1 MAVQGFAALDRRIEK
16 LSTEIVSGKSTV
28 KLCNAVGLM
37 AKSAAADVG
46 EPYNLSK
53 TGTPMEFS
61 RWPKAGVLQVK
72 YQVSDKGRVVIHRA
86 PRSAGPW
93 RVAEEGVKAQTK
105 GDKLEAGFRKN
116 KNGTVVQK
124 YKKSKRT
131 TKGTGG
137 QGSWTAFEAIVLPKV
152 SPLIE
157 REVKASLFRAVTGV

>member
-1 MAVQGFAALDRRIEK
+1 MGVQGFAALDRRIEK

-37 AKSAAADVG
+37 AKASVQMTGAASLGGD
-46 EPYNLSK
+46 YK
-53 TGTPMEFS
+53 FS
-61 RWPKAGVLQVK
+61 RWPKASELQVK

-137 QGSWTAFEAIVLPKV
+137 QGSWTAFEAIVIP
-152 SPLIE
+152 
-157 REVKASLFRAVTGV
+157 KASKLLAKELRQAFIRGIS

>member
-1 MAVQGFAALDRRIEK
+1 MEVQGLAAVAKRIEK
-16 LSTEIVSGKSTV
+16 LADATVSDKATV
-28 KLCNAVGLM
+28 KLANAVGLM
-37 AKSAAADVG
+37 AKASVQMTGAASLGGD
-46 EPYNLSK
+46 YK
-53 TGTPMEFS
+53 FS
-61 RWPKAGVLQVK
+61 RWPKASELQVK
-72 YQVSDKGRVVIHRA
+72 YQLTKKPGGVVIHRA

-137 QGSWTAFEAIVLPKV
+137 QGSWTAFEAIVIP
-152 SPLIE
+152 
-157 REVKASLFRAVTGV
+157 KASKLLAKELRQAFIRGIS

>member
-1 MAVQGFAALDRRIEK
+1 MEVQGLAAVAKRIEK
-16 LSTEIVSGKSTV
+16 LADATVSDKATV
-28 KLCNAVGLM
+28 KLANAVGLM
-37 AKSAAADVG
+37 AKASVQMSGAASLGGD
-46 EPYNLSK
+46 YK
-53 TGTPMEFS
+53 FS
-61 RWPKAGVLQVK
+61 RWPKASELQVK
-72 YQVSDKGRVVIHRA
+72 YQLTKKPGGVVIHRA

-137 QGSWTAFEAIVLPKV
+137 QGSWTAFEAIVIP
-152 SPLIE
+152 
-157 REVKASLFRAVTGV
+157 KASKLLAKELRQAFIRGIS

>member
-37 AKSAAADVG
+37 AKASVQMTGAASLGGD
-46 EPYNLSK
+46 YK
-53 TGTPMEFS
+53 FS
-61 RWPKAGVLQVK
+61 RWPKAGELQVK
-72 YQVSDKGRVVIHRA
+72 YQLTKKPGGVVIHRA

-157 REVKASLFRAVTGV
+157 REVKASLFRAVTGI

>member
-1 MAVQGFAALDRRIEK
+1 VSDKATTK
-16 LSTEIVSGKSTV
+16 LA
-28 KLCNAVGLM
+28 NAVGLM
-37 AKSAAADVG
+37 AKASVQMTGAASLGGD
-46 EPYNLSK
+46 YK
-53 TGTPMEFS
+53 FS
-61 RWPKAGVLQVK
+61 RWPKASELQVK
-72 YQVSDKGRVVIHRA
+72 YQLTKKPGGVVIHRA

-137 QGSWTAFEAIVLPKV
+137 QGSWTAFEAIVIP
-152 SPLIE
+152 
-157 REVKASLFRAVTGV
+157 KASKLLVKELRQAFIRGIS

>member
-1 MAVQGFAALDRRIEK
+1 MAVEGLVAVAKRIDK
-16 LSTEIVSGKSTV
+16 LADATVSDKATN
-28 KLCNAVGLM
+28 KLANAVGLM
-37 AKSAAADVG
+37 AKASVQMTGAASLGGD
-46 EPYNLSK
+46 YK
-53 TGTPMEFS
+53 FS
-61 RWPKAGVLQVK
+61 RWPKASELQVK
-72 YQVSDKGRVVIHRA
+72 YQLTKKPGGVVIHRA

-137 QGSWTAFEAIVLPKV
+137 QGSWTAFEAIVIP
-152 SPLIE
+152 
-157 REVKASLFRAVTGV
+157 KASKLLVKELRQAFIRGIS

>member
-1 MAVQGFAALDRRIEK
+1 MAKRIEK
-16 LSTEIVSGKSTV
+16 LADATVSDKATV
-28 KLCNAVGLM
+28 KLANAVGLM
-37 AKSAAADVG
+37 AKASVQMSGAASLGGD
-46 EPYNLSK
+46 YK
-53 TGTPMEFS
+53 FS
-61 RWPKAGVLQVK
+61 RWPKASELQVK
-72 YQVSDKGRVVIHRA
+72 YQLTKKPGGVVIHRA

-137 QGSWTAFEAIVLPKV
+137 QGSWTAFEAIVIP
-152 SPLIE
+152 
-157 REVKASLFRAVTGV
+157 KASKLLAKELRQAFIRGIS

>member
-1 MAVQGFAALDRRIEK
+1 MEVQGLAAVAKRIEK
-16 LSTEIVSGKSTV
+16 LADATVSDKATV
-28 KLCNAVGLM
+28 KLANAVGLM
-37 AKSAAADVG
+37 AKASVQMTGAASLGGD
-46 EPYNLSK
+46 YK
-53 TGTPMEFS
+53 FS
-61 RWPKAGVLQVK
+61 RWPKASELQVK

-105 GDKLEAGFRKN
+105 GDKLAAGFRHN

-131 TKGTGG
+131 TTGGTGHFTW
-137 QGSWTAFEAIVLPKV
+137 SAYKAIVLPKV

>member
-1 MAVQGFAALDRRIEK
+1 MEVQGFAALDRRIEK

-37 AKSAAADVG
+37 AKASVQMTGAASLGGD
-46 EPYNLSK
+46 YK
-53 TGTPMEFS
+53 FS
-61 RWPKAGVLQVK
+61 RWPKASELQVK
-72 YQVSDKGRVVIHRA
+72 YQLTKKPGGVVIHRA

>member
-1 MAVQGFAALDRRIEK
+1 MGVQGFAALDRRIEK

-37 AKSAAADVG
+37 AKASVQMTGAASLGGD
-46 EPYNLSK
+46 YK
-53 TGTPMEFS
+53 FS
-61 RWPKAGVLQVK
+61 RWPKASELQVK
-72 YQVSDKGRVVIHRA
+72 YQLTKKPGGVVIHRA

-137 QGSWTAFEAIVLPKV
+137 QGSWTAFEAIVIP
-152 SPLIE
+152 
-157 REVKASLFRAVTGV
+157 KASKLLAKELRQAFIRGIS

>member
-1 MAVQGFAALDRRIEK
+1 MGVEGLAAVAKRIEK
-16 LSTEIVSGKSTV
+16 LADATVSDKATV
-28 KLCNAVGLM
+28 KLANAVGLM
-37 AKSAAADVG
+37 AKASVQMSGAASLGGD
-46 EPYNLSK
+46 YK
-53 TGTPMEFS
+53 FS
-61 RWPKAGVLQVK
+61 RWPKASELQVK
-72 YQVSDKGRVVIHRA
+72 YQLTKKPGGVVIHRA

>member
-1 MAVQGFAALDRRIEK
+1 MGVQGFAALDRRIEK

-37 AKSAAADVG
+37 AKASVQMTGAASLGGD
-46 EPYNLSK
+46 YK
-53 TGTPMEFS
+53 FS
-61 RWPKAGVLQVK
+61 RWPKASELQVK

-105 GDKLEAGFRKN
+105 GDRLEAGFRHN

>member
-1 MAVQGFAALDRRIEK
+1 MEVQGFAALDRRIEK

-37 AKSAAADVG
+37 AKASVQMTGAASLGGD
-46 EPYNLSK
+46 YK
-53 TGTPMEFS
+53 FS
-61 RWPKAGVLQVK
+61 RWPKASELQVK

-93 RVAEEGVKAQTK
+93 RVAEQGVKAQTK

-137 QGSWTAFEAIVLPKV
+137 QGSWTAFEAIVIP
-152 SPLIE
+152 
-157 REVKASLFRAVTGV
+157 KASKLLAKELRQAFIRGIS

>member
-1 MAVQGFAALDRRIEK
+1 LEGVAKRIDK
-16 LSTEIVSGKSTV
+16 LAHETV
-28 KLCNAVGLM
+28 GDKATIKLANAVGLM
-37 AKSAAADVG
+37 AKASVQMTGAASLGGD
-46 EPYNLSK
+46 YK
-53 TGTPMEFS
+53 FS
-61 RWPKAGVLQVK
+61 RWPKASELQVK
-72 YQVSDKGRVVIHRA
+72 YQLTKKPGGVVIHRA

-137 QGSWTAFEAIVLPKV
+137 QGSWTAFEAIVIPKAQRV
-152 SPLIE
+152 L
-157 REVKASLFRAVTGV
+157 VKELRQAFIRGIS

>member
-1 MAVQGFAALDRRIEK
+1 VAVEGLVAVAKRIDK
-16 LSTEIVSGKSTV
+16 LADATVSDKATN
-28 KLCNAVGLM
+28 KLANAVGLM
-37 AKSAAADVG
+37 AKASVQMTGAASLGGD
-46 EPYNLSK
+46 YK
-53 TGTPMEFS
+53 FS
-61 RWPKAGVLQVK
+61 RWPKASELQVK
-72 YQVSDKGRVVIHRA
+72 YQLTKKPGGVVIHRA

-137 QGSWTAFEAIVLPKV
+137 QGSWTAFEAIVIP
-152 SPLIE
+152 
-157 REVKASLFRAVTGV
+157 KASKLLVKELRQAFIRGIS

>member
-1 MAVQGFAALDRRIEK
+1 VAVQGFAALDRRIEK

-37 AKSAAADVG
+37 AKASVQMTGAASLGGD
-46 EPYNLSK
+46 YK
-53 TGTPMEFS
+53 FS
-61 RWPKAGVLQVK
+61 RWPKASELQVK
-72 YQVSDKGRVVIHRA
+72 YQVSDKGSVIIHRA

-137 QGSWTAFEAIVLPKV
+137 QGSWTAFEAIVIP
-152 SPLIE
+152 
-157 REVKASLFRAVTGV
+157 KASKLLVKELRQAFIRGIS

>member
-1 MAVQGFAALDRRIEK
+1 VAVQGFAALDRRIEK
-16 LSTEIVSGKSTV
+16 LSTEIVSGKSPV

-37 AKSAAADVG
+37 AKASVQMTGAASLGGD
-46 EPYNLSK
+46 YK
-53 TGTPMEFS
+53 FS
-61 RWPKAGVLQVK
+61 RWPKASELQVK
-72 YQVSDKGRVVIHRA
+72 YQLTKKPGGVVIHRA

-131 TKGTGG
+131 TKGTSG
-137 QGSWTAFEAIVLPKV
+137 QGSWTAFEAIVMPKV

>member
-1 MAVQGFAALDRRIEK
+1 MAVEGLVAVAKRIDK
-16 LSTEIVSGKSTV
+16 LADATVSDKATT
-28 KLCNAVGLM
+28 KLANAVGLM
-37 AKSAAADVG
+37 AKASVQMTGAASLGGD
-46 EPYNLSK
+46 YK
-53 TGTPMEFS
+53 FS
-61 RWPKAGVLQVK
+61 RWPKASELQVK
-72 YQVSDKGRVVIHRA
+72 YQLTKKPGGVVIHRA

-137 QGSWTAFEAIVLPKV
+137 QGSWTAFEAIVIP
-152 SPLIE
+152 
-157 REVKASLFRAVTGV
+157 KASKLLVKELRQAFIRGIS

>member
-1 MAVQGFAALDRRIEK
+1 MEVQGFAALDRRIEK

-37 AKSAAADVG
+37 AKASVQMTGAASLGGD
-46 EPYNLSK
+46 YK
-53 TGTPMEFS
+53 FS
-61 RWPKAGVLQVK
+61 RWPKASELQVK

-137 QGSWTAFEAIVLPKV
+137 QGSWTAFEAIVIP
-152 SPLIE
+152 
-157 REVKASLFRAVTGV
+157 KASKLLAKELRQAFIRGIS

>member
-1 MAVQGFAALDRRIEK
+1 MGVEGLAAVAKRIEK
-16 LSTEIVSGKSTV
+16 LADATVSDKATV
-28 KLCNAVGLM
+28 KLANAVGLM
-37 AKSAAADVG
+37 AKASVQMSGAASLGGD
-46 EPYNLSK
+46 YK
-53 TGTPMEFS
+53 FS
-61 RWPKAGVLQVK
+61 RWPKASELQVK
-72 YQVSDKGRVVIHRA
+72 YQLTKKPGGVVIHRA

-137 QGSWTAFEAIVLPKV
+137 QGSWTAFVAIVIP
-152 SPLIE
+152 
-157 REVKASLFRAVTGV
+157 KASKLLAKELRQAFIRGIS

>member
-37 AKSAAADVG
+37 AKASVQM
-46 EPYNLSK
+46 
-53 TGTPMEFS
+53 TGTASLGGDYKFS
-61 RWPKAGVLQVK
+61 RWPKAGELQVK